1 MPRLTNP
8 QILGSALFDDEIRL
22 WAYQNHDVIMIGKLK
37 GHSAQVTTLQA
48 LEDTPL
54 LISGDELGVIKTWD
68 VRTLLCVQTYKSD
81 W

>member
-1 MPRLTNP
+1 
-8 QILGSALFDDEIRL
+8 
-22 WAYQNHDVIMIGKLK
+22 MIGKLK